1 MSMPYWKYR
10 PYDVVELPDRTWPD
24 VVLTRAP
31 IWCSTDLRD
40 GNQALV
46 NPMDTPRKQRMFAL
60 LVELGFKEIEVGF
73 PAASQTD
80 FEFVRALIEDD
91 LIPDDVSIAVLTQAR
106 PELIERTYESLEG
119 VRRGIVHLYNSTS
132 TVQRRVV
139 FRLDRAGVLELAV
152 RGTELCRRLS
162 DESDS
167 EMVLQY
173 SPESFHHT
181 ELDYALEICE
191 AVAAEWGPT
200 PDAKMIVNLPTTVEH
215 FPPNVYADRMEWFMQ
230 ALLARRDAVLLSV
243 HPHNDR
249 GTAVAT
255 AELGLMAGAD
265 RVEGTLFGNGER
277 TGNVDLIT
285 IALNLLTQG
294 VDPQLDLSRL
304 DDAKQTVEECNEL
317 PIHPRHPW
325 VGELVYTAFSGS
337 HQDAIKKGMRA
348 QERSGSE
355 IWDVLHL
362 PPIDPADVG
371 RTYEAII
378 RVNFAVAQGRR
389 RLPTARPVR
398 SRPAARSPGRV
409 RPEGTAR
416 SPTSRVASCRPRSS
430 TPCSATPTSVSPRR
444 TTSSATATSRA
455 SRATTS
461 LPTRAWT
468 ASPSSSRATAMGR
481 SRPSCT
487 RSRRHSE
494 SRSACF
500 DYHEHALAAAKT
512 LRRAAFHVEADV
524 DGEVVWGVGIHASI
538 VTASLRA
545 VVNAINRGRL
555 LRDGH
560 GGRRREVQPLRGPLY
575 FFFFFFFF
583 FPPPLELTLD
593 ARAADDRLV
602 ARWEPDEG
610 LVAAVVVGC
619 PQEQGR
625 LLPGDAAWRLGE
637 AVSVEPGPDE
647 RIRLALV
654 GERRRLPM
662 PGQDR
667 LSPGRA
673 TGARRGSSA

>member
-1 MSMPYWKYR
+1 VSMPYWKYR

-24 VVLTRAP
+24 VVLTHAP

-80 FEFVRALIEDD
+80 FEFVRALIEED

-162 DESDS
+162 DASDS
-167 EMVLQY
+167 ELVLQY

-215 FPPNVYADRMEWFMQ
+215 FPPNVYADRMEWFGRHFS
-230 ALLARRDAVLLSV
+230 RRDAVLLSV

-355 IWDVLHL
+355 IWDVPYL
-362 PPIDPADVG
+362 PIDPADVG

-378 RVNFAVAQGRR
+378 RVNSQSGKGGVAYLLLDRYGLDLPRGLQVEFAQKVQAITDVQGGELQAEELYAVFGETYLGVTAPFDLVGYRHESSDAGDHLVADV
-389 RLPTARPVR
+389 RLDGDPVELTGDGNG
-398 SRPAARSPGRV
+398 PIAALV
-409 RPEGTAR
+409 HAL
-416 SPTSRVASCRPRSS
+416 
-430 TPCSATPTSVSPRR
+430 
-444 TTSSATATSRA
+444 ATSLGIA
-455 SRATTS
+455 ISV
-461 LPTRAWT
+461 L
-468 ASPSSSRATAMGR
+468 
-481 SRPSCT
+481 
-487 RSRRHSE
+487 
-494 SRSACF
+494 
-500 DYHEHALAAAKT
+500 DYHEHALGRGEDATAAAY
-512 LRRAAFHVEADV
+512 VEADV

-545 VVNAINRGRL
+545 VVNATNRGLL
-555 LRDGH
+555 LRD
-560 GGRRREVQPLRGPLY
+560 E
-575 FFFFFFFF
+575 
-583 FPPPLELTLD
+583 
-593 ARAADDRLV
+593 RAA
-602 ARWEPDEG
+602 
-610 LVAAVVVGC
+610 AV
-619 PQEQGR
+619 
-625 LLPGDAAWRLGE
+625 
-637 AVSVEPGPDE
+637 E
-647 RIRLALV
+647 RFS
-654 GERRRLPM
+654 
-662 PGQDR
+662 
-667 LSPGRA
+667 LSD
-673 TGARRGSSA
+673 

>member
-1 MSMPYWKYR
+1 
-10 PYDVVELPDRTWPD
+10 
-24 VVLTRAP
+24 
-31 IWCSTDLRD
+31 
-40 GNQALV
+40 
-46 NPMDTPRKQRMFAL
+46 MDTPRKRRMFAL

-80 FEFVRALIEDD
+80 FEFVRALIEED

-152 RGTELCRRLS
+152 RGTELCRRLA

-167 EMVLQY
+167 EIVLQY

-215 FPPNVYADRMEWFMQ
+215 FPPNVYADRMEWFGRHFS
-230 ALLARRDAVLLSV
+230 RRDAALLSV

-294 VDPQLDLSRL
+294 VDPELDLSRL

-325 VGELVYTAFSGS
+325 AGELVYTAFSGS

-355 IWDVLHL
+355 IWDVPYL
-362 PPIDPADVG
+362 PIDPADVG

-378 RVNFAVAQGRR
+378 RVNSQSGKGGVAYLLLSTATASTCRAVCRSSSRR
-389 RLPTARPVR
+389 RCR
-398 SRPAARSPGRV
+398 
-409 RPEGTAR
+409 R
-416 SPTSRVASCRPRSS
+416 SPTPRAASCRPRSC
-430 TPCSATPTSVSPRR
+430 TPCSATRTSASPHR
-444 TTSSATATSRA
+444 TTSSGTATSRA
-455 SRATTS
+455 K
-461 LPTRAWT
+461 
-468 ASPSSSRATAMGR
+468 RATASSPTLRLDGEPVELTGEGNGPIAALVHAFAT
-481 SRPSCT
+481 SLGISI
-487 RSRRHSE
+487 SVL
-494 SRSACF
+494 
-500 DYHEHALAAAKT
+500 DYHEHALGRGEDATAAAY
-512 LRRAAFHVEADV
+512 VEADV

-545 VVNAINRGRL
+545 VVNAINRGLL
-555 LRDGH
+555 LRD
-560 GGRRREVQPLRGPLY
+560 E
-575 FFFFFFFF
+575 
-583 FPPPLELTLD
+583 
-593 ARAADDRLV
+593 RAA
-602 ARWEPDEG
+602 
-610 LVAAVVVGC
+610 AV
-619 PQEQGR
+619 
-625 LLPGDAAWRLGE
+625 
-637 AVSVEPGPDE
+637 E
-647 RIRLALV
+647 RFS
-654 GERRRLPM
+654 
-662 PGQDR
+662 
-667 LSPGRA
+667 LSD
-673 TGARRGSSA
+673 